1 MSHTLEYSASLLASF
16 RFRKSTMIGDGE
28 PGRFMLVFVQQ
39 ETKQFKPLGQDG
51 GSLIAELSLAQAP
64 SRSLRLPRAADPE

>member
-28 PGRFMLVFVQQ
+28 PGRFMLVFVQH
-39 ETKQFKPLGQDG
+39 ETKQFKPFPWAKMG
-51 GSLIAELSLAQAP
+51 AP
-64 SRSLRLPRAADPE
+64 